1 MLIFYK
7 RFVLENFYKII
18 FYLAGFY
25 IFLTGLFR
33 RTIFYFSV
41 SKFFF
46 SKELVK

>member
-18 FYLAGFY
+18 FSLIDFY

-33 RTIFYFSV
+33 RTIFYFRV

-46 SKELVK
+46 SKEFVK